1 MKVAGIIG
9 GIAPESTIEYY
20 RLIVAAYR
28 ERLGD
33 GSYPALLINS
43 IDMQKM
49 LGLIAAEASSA
60 LTEYLLREIDKLARA
75 GAEFGLL
82 ASNTP
87 HVVFAELRQRAP
99 LPLLSLVEAACVA
112 TQALGLKRVGLIGTR
127 FTMQGSFYPAVF
139 SRAGVELVAPNLD
152 EQTFIHDRYVGE
164 LIQGVFLH
172 ETAAGVRE
180 IIEGFQA
187 REGIDGLILAAQSS
201 LCSCEVALL
210 QPSRI
215 WIPRNYTSSGS
226 SPRCSRERVAGE
238 LLVPPIV
245 PIV

>member
-99 LPLLSLVEAACVA
+99 LPLLSLVEAVCFA
-112 TQALGLKRVGLIGTR
+112 TQALGLKRAGLIGTR
-127 FTMQGSFYPAVF
+127 FTMQGNYYPAVF
-139 SRAGVELVAPNLD
+139 GRAVDALGRIPLRLVSQAASRRNV
-152 EQTFIHDRYVGE
+152 TFVLRNADVPEAMNR
-164 LIQGVFLH
+164 LH
-172 ETAAGVRE
+172 GA
-180 IIEGFQA
+180 FF
-187 REGIDGLILAAQSS
+187 
-201 LCSCEVALL
+201 
-210 QPSRI
+210 
-215 WIPRNYTSSGS
+215 
-226 SPRCSRERVAGE
+226 SRESADREKPLFA
-238 LLVPPIV
+238 
-245 PIV
+245 

>member
-49 LGLIAAEASSA
+49 LGLIAAEALSA

-87 HVVFAELRQRAP
+87 HVVFAELQQRAP

-127 FTMQGSFYPAVF
+127 FTMQGNFYPAVF
-139 SRAGVELVAPNLD
+139 GRAGVKLVAPNLN

-164 LIQGVFLH
+164 LIHGVFLP
-172 ETAAGVRE
+172 ETAARVRE

-187 REGIDGLILAAQSS
+187 REGIDGLILGGTE
-201 LCSCEVALL
+201 LPLL
-210 QPSRI
+210 LRNGPAPA
-215 WIPRNYTSSGS
+215 IPYLDTTKLHV
-226 SPRCSRERVAGE
+226 ERVVTE
-238 LLVPPIV
+238 MLS
-245 PIV
+245 

>member
-43 IDMQKM
+43 IDMRKM
-49 LGLIAAEASSA
+49 LGLIAAQALSA

-87 HVVFAELRQRAP
+87 HVVFAELQQRAP

-127 FTMQGSFYPAVF
+127 FTMQGNF
-139 SRAGVELVAPNLD
+139 
-152 EQTFIHDRYVGE
+152 
-164 LIQGVFLH
+164 
-172 ETAAGVRE
+172 
-180 IIEGFQA
+180 
-187 REGIDGLILAAQSS
+187 
-201 LCSCEVALL
+201 
-210 QPSRI
+210 
-215 WIPRNYTSSGS
+215 
-226 SPRCSRERVAGE
+226 
-238 LLVPPIV
+238 
-245 PIV
+245 